1 MAITYTFKSLKC
13 EVSSLVS
20 HECLTWILG
29 LISNIIFFFLNE
41 IRKSILVIQSN
52 PSVIWGN
59 CPEWHEDYWNEL
71 DESWIILDTYVSSP
85 ESQISNRVSHLN
97 IRHLNVKK
105 QTKKPM

>member
-1 MAITYTFKSLKC
+1 MWGFLSSKSWVFNMDSWFDFKYYL
-13 EVSSLVS
+13 
-20 HECLTWILG
+20 
-29 LISNIIFFFLNE
+29 FFFNE

>member
-1 MAITYTFKSLKC
+1 MWGFLSSKSWVFNMDSWFDFKYYL
-13 EVSSLVS
+13 
-20 HECLTWILG
+20 
-29 LISNIIFFFLNE
+29 FFFLMKSE
-41 IRKSILVIQSN
+41 KSILVIQSN

-105 QTKKPM
+105 QTKKLM